1 MQILDSDILAA
12 TLHFGQRTEK
22 IGLSEKM
29 RSALQVHPKALIF
42 LQRTTEEERPENGLE
57 KFHDLD
63 TRIMGTKKLTQSS

>member
-1 MQILDSDILAA
+1 MQILNLDMPAA

-42 LQRTTEEERPENGLE
+42 LQRTTKEERPENGLE

-63 TRIMGTKKLTQSS
+63 TRILEQKRTQKL